1 MSATNG
7 RNPEQTVSETQRQQR
22 NAEMRTKEFAEYLT
36 ENDISVGVADS
47 AANLLAKEFKLGN
60 ITASDRRAVRYLA
73 KNIVEYVDCEH
84 PPEDSN
90 LQGPYR
96 AGLSGD
102 MSERTVRALS
112 PSDKIKLESA
122 IMSFDFNTS
131 RSEGGFQQQKMA
143 DVTKEQRQVRQS
155 DENNGLFGGIFG

>member
-1 MSATNG
+1 MSTNR
-7 RNPEQTVSETQRQQR
+7 RNPEQTVDQAERSQR
-22 NAEMRTKEFAEYLT
+22 NAEMRTKEFAQYLT
-36 ENDISVGVADS
+36 ENDISIGVADS

-60 ITASDRRAVRYLA
+60 ITAADRRAVRYLA

-84 PPEDSN
+84 PPTDSH

-96 AGLSGD
+96 AAMAGD

-122 IMSFDFNTS
+122 IMSFDFSTS
-131 RSEGGFQQQKMA
+131 RSEGGFQQTKMA
-143 DVTKEQRQVRQS
+143 DVTKEQRQVRQT
-155 DENNGLFGGIFG
+155 DEESGLLGGIFR